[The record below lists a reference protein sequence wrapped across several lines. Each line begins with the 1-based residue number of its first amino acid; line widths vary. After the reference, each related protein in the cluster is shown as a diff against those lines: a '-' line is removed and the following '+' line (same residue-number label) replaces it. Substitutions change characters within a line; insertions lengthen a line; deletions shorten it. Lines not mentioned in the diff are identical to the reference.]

1 MEMEASSRGGDG
13 LQRRG
18 IGSDGVIDYPCAVL
32 KRSAKDASC
41 DISVWKQATQKEQ
54 RFFLIPFKM
63 VVTGFQGHVYLLQHF
78 GLLKRVGTLKL

>member
-18 IGSDGVIDYPCAVL
+18 IGRYA
-32 KRSAKDASC
+32 RAAAAM
-41 DISVWKQATQKEQ
+41 KQATQKEQ